1 MAGMQENILNPLAP
15 NKIQPTD
22 PPKAAAMEAET
33 KPRWRLSLCQ
43 IRQALERAEIHIT
56 ENFRVPPGG
65 G

>member
-1 MAGMQENILNPLAP
+1 MAGMQENMLNPLAP
-15 NKIQPTD
+15 DKNQAAN

-33 KPRWRLSLCQ
+33 KPRWHLWL
-43 IRQALERAEIHIT
+43 RQMWQSLERAEAHIT

>member
-1 MAGMQENILNPLAP
+1 MQENMLNPLAP
-15 NKIQPTD
+15 DKIQQAD

-33 KPRWRLSLCQ
+33 KPRWRLWLRQ
-43 IRQALERAEIHIT
+43 TRQALERAEVHIT